1 MDVQTTKHE
10 IVIGRK
16 QDSQLVNTL
25 ATGQAFLREGD
36 SYYTVKLMMFPG
48 QTYYLVKNRDS
59 HDRYT
64 VFAKQV
70 KTEESVKFQ
79 NPVGSGRLSQELS
92 SYLELYF
99 PVIRSQMFMCLFPS
113 ESNGNR

>member
-1 MDVQTTKHE
+1 MLQTTKHE

-16 QDSQLVNTL
+16 QENELTNVLTS
-25 ATGQAFLREGD
+25 GQAFLREGD
-36 SYYTVKLMMFPG
+36 AFYTVKLMMFPG
-48 QTYYLVKNRDS
+48 QTYYLVKNRES

-70 KTEESVKFQ
+70 KSDDAIKFQ

-92 SYLELYF
+92 SYLEIYF

-113 ESNGNR
+113 EK

>member
-1 MDVQTTKHE
+1 MDLQTTKHE

-16 QDSQLVNTL
+16 QNGELTNAL

-36 SYYTVKLMMFPG
+36 NYYTVKLMMFPG
-48 QTYYLVKNRDS
+48 QTYYLVKNKDS

-70 KTEESVKFQ
+70 KTEDTMKFQ
-79 NPVGSGRLSQELS
+79 NPVGSGRLSLELS
-92 SYLELYF
+92 SHLEIYF

-113 ESNGNR
+113 GV